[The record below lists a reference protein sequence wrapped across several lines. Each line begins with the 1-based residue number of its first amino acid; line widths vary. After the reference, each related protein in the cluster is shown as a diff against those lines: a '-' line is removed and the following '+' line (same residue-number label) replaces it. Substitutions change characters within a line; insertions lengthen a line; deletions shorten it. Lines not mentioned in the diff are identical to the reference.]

1 MSAVSF
7 KGAKGARSIAW
18 VALTI
23 GVVGLGIGLLL
34 APRDTLAACVASL
47 LGLAG
52 IPLGALALGLA
63 LAPVSGSVRDQ
74 LWPWTLV
81 ASRAMPGL
89 AILVL
94 PGLLGAG
101 FIYEWMHQYNDGF
114 RGLWLW
120 WPSFVVRG
128 LLYVV
133 LWWALA
139 RWLLP
144 TTLRNPAGAG
154 LGLIAVVLSV
164 SLAAFDW
171 AQSMDP
177 HFASSIF
184 GLLWLG
190 RLMLS
195 GITACILFS
204 LFAGASH
211 TGVLRGLLS
220 AAALAWIYLH
230 FMQYLIVWYGNLPE
244 EVRWYEIRAREW
256 PLLTWL
262 VALQSLV
269 FVATWWPFSA
279 RRVPLAVLAGG
290 TLLLGLAEGAWLS
303 LASLSGLNALASGLA
318 MLAAAAAGGGLIALL
333 VLPRRSA

>member
-1 MSAVSF
+1 MTAFERMSPARM
-7 KGAKGARSIAW
+7 RSIAW
-18 VALTI
+18 AALVGGAI
-23 GVVGLGIGLLL
+23 GTLAGLLL

-63 LAPVSGSVRDQ
+63 LAPVSGSARDQ

-81 ASRAMPGL
+81 ASRAMPAL
-89 AILVL
+89 LLMVL

-101 FIYEWMHQYNDGF
+101 VIYEWMHQYSNGF
-114 RGLWLW
+114 RALWLW

-128 LLYVV
+128 LLYVG

-171 AQSMDP
+171 AQSMAP

-195 GITACILFS
+195 GIAACILLC
-204 LFAGASH
+204 LFTGA
-211 TGVLRGLLS
+211 TRPGVLRGLLS

-230 FMQYLIVWYGNLPE
+230 FMQYLIVWYGNLPD
-244 EVRWYEIRAREW
+244 EVRWYEVRGRDW

-262 VALQSLV
+262 VAAQSLV
-269 FVATWWPFSA
+269 FVATWWPLSA
-279 RRVPLAVLAGG
+279 RRLPLAVLAGS

-303 LASLSGLNALASGLA
+303 LASLSGLHALWVALAMA
-318 MLAAAAAGGGLIALL
+318 AAAAAGGGLMGVLA
-333 VLPRRSA
+333 LPRRSA

>member
-1 MSAVSF
+1 MKAARLM
-7 KGAKGARSIAW
+7 KARSAAW
-18 VALTI
+18 VALAVGVI
-23 GVVGLGIGLLL
+23 GVGIGLLM

-52 IPLGALALGLA
+52 IPLGALSLGLA
-63 LAPVSGSVRDQ
+63 LALVRGSVRDQ

-81 ASRAMPGL
+81 ASQAMPAL

-101 FIYEWMHQYNDGF
+101 VIYEWTQHHNNGF
-114 RGLWLW
+114 RGFWLW

-128 LLYVV
+128 LLYVG
-133 LWWALA
+133 LWWVLA

-144 TTLRNPAGAG
+144 SALRNPAGAG

-171 AQSMDP
+171 AQSMEP

-195 GITACILFS
+195 GIAVCILCS
-204 LFAGASH
+204 LFAGASRP
-211 TGVLRGLLS
+211 GVLRGLLS

-244 EVRWYEIRAREW
+244 EVRWYEVRAREW

-279 RRVPLAVLAGG
+279 RRIPLAILAGG

-303 LASLSGLNALASGLA
+303 MASLSGLSGLA
-318 MLAAAAAGGGLIALL
+318 SALALFAAAVAGAGLMALL
-333 VLPRRSA
+333 TLPWRSA

>member
-1 MSAVSF
+1 MMREPS
-7 KGAKGARSIAW
+7 KTRRIAW
-18 VALTI
+18 AALVIGIIGVAL
-23 GVVGLGIGLLL
+23 GLLL
-34 APRDTLAACVASL
+34 APRDTLAACIASL

-52 IPLGALALGLA
+52 IPLGALTLGLA

-81 ASRAMPGL
+81 ASRAMPAL
-89 AILVL
+89 VLLVL

-101 FIYEWMHQYNDGF
+101 VIYEWTHQHSDGF

-120 WPSFVVRG
+120 WPGFVVRG
-128 LLYVV
+128 LLYVA

-139 RWLLP
+139 RWVLP

-177 HFASSIF
+177 RFASSIF

-195 GITACILFS
+195 GIAACIL
-204 LFAGASH
+204 LCLMAGASRP
-211 TGVLRGLLS
+211 GVLRGLLA
-220 AAALAWIYLH
+220 AAALSWVYLH

-244 EVRWYEIRAREW
+244 EVHWYEVRARGW

-269 FVATWWPFSA
+269 FVATWWPFSE
-279 RRVPLAVLAGG
+279 RRLPLTVLAAA

-303 LASLSGLNALASGLA
+303 LSSLPDMNGLIVTLAL
-318 MLAAAAAGGGLIALL
+318 LAATAAGAGLMALL

>member
-1 MSAVSF
+1 M
-7 KGAKGARSIAW
+7 KWRSMAW
-18 VALTI
+18 AALAFGVI
-23 GVVGLGIGLLL
+23 GLALGLLL
-34 APRDTLAACVASL
+34 APRDTLAASVASL

-52 IPLGALALGLA
+52 IPLGALALGLS
-63 LAPVSGSVRDQ
+63 LAPISGSVRDQ
-74 LWPWTLV
+74 LWPWALV
-81 ASRAMPGL
+81 ASRAMPAL
-89 AILVL
+89 LLMVL

-101 FIYEWMHQYNDGF
+101 LIYEWMHQHSSGF

-128 LLYVV
+128 LLYVG

-171 AQSMDP
+171 AQSMEP

-195 GITACILFS
+195 GIATCILFS
-204 LFAGASH
+204 LFAGASRP
-211 TGVLRGLLS
+211 GVLRGLLS
-220 AAALAWIYLH
+220 AASLAWIYLH
-230 FMQYLIVWYGNLPE
+230 FMQYLIVWYGNMPE
-244 EVRWYEIRAREW
+244 EVRWYETRAHDW

-269 FVATWWPFSA
+269 FIATWWRFSQ
-279 RRVPLAVLAGG
+279 RRWPLALLAGS

-303 LASLSGLNALASGLA
+303 LASLSGLHSLASGLA
-318 MLAAAAAGGGLIALL
+318 MLAAMVAGIALMAL
-333 VLPRRSA
+333 SILPRRSA